1 MKKQNIDLRIREM
14 MMVVALMVLEGS
26 AWGQNRGDTIFVKEP
41 TYVYSLWIEDAV
53 DSATEGFWYPALPFF
68 AWDPCDSTETAMR
81 FYSDIP
87 LQIVGAA
94 GILNLEARYVTDTNR
109 FHKQVDYFHLYE
121 IDDNDQLVRLN
132 SARVPLDMN
141 PTRWME
147 AGYRNV
153 PRCVESIYIS
163 PEEYNV
169 YKRVLP
175 VIECFFEKPSF
186 VQDSFYL
193 GLTNRSLMDRR
204 VDFVSNG
211 QIYWTYNKPILSAG
225 SILYPYPPVE
235 CEGAEIV
242 LQQYRK
248 LNVDCQWEYWQDHSM
263 MLIWPIF
270 DTNGLHVFNP
280 LDTMECAQV
289 DGMRVVT
296 QMDDCYLLT
305 WNGSE
310 RQHKWELAY
319 GPEGSTPEECTVVEC
334 NTPQKFLCGVDTT
347 ARTVVY
353 ARGYCGRYKWGEW
366 SEGLEIGAP
375 RDTVGP
381 DDPEEG
387 IEPTLADRFV
397 TLVPNPG
404 SEWMQVLSSFGMRR
418 VVVTDAAGRVV
429 MDEERRG
436 VSAEVDVRGWRRGT
450 YFVQV
455 MTAAG
460 TTTKKFVKL

>member
-1 MKKQNIDLRIREM
+1 MKKQNIDLRIRKM
-14 MMVVALMVLEGS
+14 MMVVALMVLGGS

-41 TYVYSLWIEDAV
+41 TYVYSLWIEDAE
-53 DSATEGFWYPALPFF
+53 DSAMFGVYSLGLPLF
-68 AWDPCDSTETAMR
+68 WDPCDSTETAMR
-81 FYSDIP
+81 FYTDIP

-94 GILNLEARYVTDTNR
+94 GLLKLQENYPFVDTNR
-109 FHKQVDYFHLYE
+109 LHRQVDHFHLYE

-132 SARVPLDMN
+132 SARVPLDMA
-141 PTRWME
+141 PTRQME
-147 AGYRNV
+147 VGYRLM
-153 PRCVESIYIS
+153 PRCHHSREGQDTL
-163 PEEYNV
+163 V
-169 YKRVLP
+169 YKQVFP
-175 VIECFFEKPSF
+175 IIECFFEKPSF
-186 VQDSFYL
+186 VMDSFYL

-204 VDFVSNG
+204 LESVDERGIPNWRYNHPWMNAG
-211 QIYWTYNKPILSAG
+211 YIIYRPHFCDD
-225 SILYPYPPVE
+225 VQ
-235 CEGAEIV
+235 V

-248 LNVDCQWEYWQDHSM
+248 LNIDCQWEYWQDPYM

-381 DDPEEG
+381 GGPEEG